1 MVSASGA
8 ASRKITINDVA
19 KSAGVSRQTVSRA
32 LNDKD
37 EIDSDTKQR
46 VLDAARALGYRP
58 SRFARGLVRQDTMTI
73 GLVILDLLN
82 RTSSRSRLCAG
93 GRYRT
98 HGWHVVV
105 YDTADRAE
113 EELGTLQVISS
124 QVDAVIGYF
133 SCSDSELESF
143 TRGMPVVLI
152 GREGRST
159 RFTRIRIDGREWVH
173 AAVTHLVAKGHTDR
187 HDRPPGPGR
196 AEHPAHVLT
205 AAAAAHGVDGGMVVG
220 ADQTADGGGS
230 ALRSCL
236 TAHPDVT
243 AAFTFNDIIAI
254 GALREARRLGRSV
267 PQDLAVVGFDG
278 LQLGALMEPL
288 LTSVALDTRQ
298 LGVLAIEQV
307 ARLLSDPRALAVEDL
322 VVHAELRLSEP
333 RNPPETRPLRMP

>member
-8 ASRKITINDVA
+8 ESRKVTINDVA
-19 KSAGVSRQTVSRA
+19 RSAGVSRQTVSRA

-46 VLDAARALGYRP
+46 VLDTARALGYRP

-73 GLVILDLLN
+73 GLVIPDLLN
-82 RTSSRSRLCAG
+82 PYFTEVAASALEAA
-93 GRYRT
+93 RT

-105 YDTADRAE
+105 YDTTDRAE

-133 SCSDSELESF
+133 SCSDGELEAF

-159 RFTRIRIDGREWVH
+159 RFSSIRIDGREGVH
-173 AAVTHLVAKGHTDR
+173 AAVAHLVAKGHTRIGMVD
-187 HDRPPGPGR
+187 HQAR
-196 AEHPAHVLT
+196 AEPSIRHTWFT
-205 AAAAAHGVDGGMVVG
+205 AAAAAHGIDAGMVVG
-220 ADQTADGGGS
+220 ADQTADGGGK
-230 ALRSCL
+230 ALRELL

-243 AAFTFNDIIAI
+243 AVFTFNDIIAI

-267 PQDLAVVGFDG
+267 PRELAVIGFDG
-278 LQLGALMEPL
+278 LQLGALMEPP

-307 ARLLSDPRALAVEDL
+307 ARLLSDPRTLAVEDL
-322 VVHAELRLSEP
+322 VVHAELRLSGSA
-333 RNPPETRPLRMP
+333 